1 MNNWLRA
8 LPDEVISRIMDMLP
22 SVYDSLRL
30 RAAEFLNVPLHTPS
44 AIRDPVPRKP
54 NSTRSRFNRKVE
66 TQQAIRACTGQE
78 TDEAERCPTSL
89 ERSGGDDQEDGQGG
103 LRDLGHE
110 LSSAPTRF
118 QEEHM

>member
-1 MNNWLRA
+1 MIRCAFGQPSSSTYPFTARERA
-8 LPDEVISRIMDMLP
+8 SGDAAN
-22 SVYDSLRL
+22 
-30 RAAEFLNVPLHTPS
+30 RAPS

-110 LSSAPTRF
+110 LNSAPTRF